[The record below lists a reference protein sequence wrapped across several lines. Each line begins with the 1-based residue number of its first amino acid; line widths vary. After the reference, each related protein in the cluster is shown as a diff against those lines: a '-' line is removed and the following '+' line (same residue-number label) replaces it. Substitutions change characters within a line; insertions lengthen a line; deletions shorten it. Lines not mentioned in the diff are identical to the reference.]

1 MVVETEPEKI
11 RYLRCMYENFR
22 EEPQLLA
29 DGMKAKEEAK
39 LDELCKNFGKKRKIK
54 IECGKLAS

>member
-39 LDELCKNFGKKRKIK
+39 LDELCKNFGKKK
-54 IECGKLAS
+54 EN